1 MKNKYKIPA
10 VIIALLV
17 ISGVLLNYLH
27 INIGGILAGFFGN
40 IGEFVINTIDFLSYP
55 GITILMALESMIFP
69 LPSELVMPF
78 AGFLVAEKTMSF
90 GMVVLASS
98 IGSLIGSLISY
109 WIGYYGGHKFVLKL
123 GKYLLLDVSDLEKT
137 EHWFSKKGVKTIF
150 ISRFV
155 PVVRHLISIPAGIGK
170 MDLKKFCL
178 YTILG
183 ATIWNT
189 FLTYCGYIL
198 GKNWNI
204 IRHYSE
210 YLSIAVAIMIFVAGA
225 YFVSRHFKNKKSLY
239 AREK

>member
-10 VIIALLV
+10 VIIALL
-17 ISGVLLNYLH
+17 ILSGVLLAYLH
-27 INIGGILAGFFGN
+27 INIGEFLVSLFGN
-40 IGEFVINTIDFLSYP
+40 IGQFAVNVIDFLGYP
-55 GITILMALESMIFP
+55 GLAILMALESMVFP

-78 AGFLVAEKTMSF
+78 AGFLVGEGKMNF
-90 GMVVLASS
+90 GLVVLASS
-98 IGSLIGSLISY
+98 AGSLIGSLISY

-137 EHWFSKKGVKTIF
+137 EHWFSKKGSKTIF

-170 MDLKKFCL
+170 MDLGKFCL

-183 ATIWNT
+183 ATMWNA

-198 GKNWNI
+198 GKNWAM

-210 YLSIAVAIMIFVAGA
+210 YLSITVAVLLVVAGV
-225 YFVSRHFKNKKSLY
+225 YFVWRHVRNKT
-239 AREK
+239 RE